1 MTTPQKN
8 GLYIQKREEVYCSI
22 DNQNCE
28 WKKTKMMKTKEKKTV
43 GLLSLL
49 MAFVFSLCLAGCGSD
64 DYEFL
69 KDPRLRVLGTWKQ
82 TLRFGNDVSS
92 KNIYY
97 KFSSDGKVWI
107 KTNEGNEGWERVK
120 GKETF
125 GFYDG
130 WTYDEKTDEI
140 SGRIYFTYT
149 YYTDSGSTEVGKSDS
164 YKCIIGRKEMRWYG
178 DSEFLGVA
186 DNRHVFE
193 R

>member
-1 MTTPQKN
+1 M
-8 GLYIQKREEVYCSI
+8 
-22 DNQNCE
+22 
-28 WKKTKMMKTKEKKTV
+28 KEKNTVMKGKT
-43 GLLSLL
+43 SLFFIEMVAML
-49 MAFVFSLCLAGCGSD
+49 TMTLAACGSN
-64 DYEFL
+64 DYESST
-69 KDPRLRVLGTWKQ
+69 DPRLRILGTWKQ
-82 TLRFGNDVSS
+82 TLRYGNDVSS
-92 KNIYY
+92 KSIYY

-107 KTNEGNEGWERVK
+107 KKNEGWERVE

-125 GFYDG
+125 GFYEG

-149 YYTDSGSTEVGKSDS
+149 YYTDSGSTEVGKSNS
-164 YKCIIGRKEMRWYG
+164 YECIIGRKEMRWYG